1 VRQEGE
7 VIERILLASDGPGAW
22 TAAAAVADL
31 VAASQTPVEVEVLHV
46 NEVEYRTPPEGS
58 ESTDPFPER
67 RRLVDELVADLRQRG
82 ISASGK
88 VRSGRFDEV
97 ADDIVD
103 EAEVAGAGLIA
114 MSCRPRSLI
123 RYAFTGS
130 VSQAVIMRAGCPVM
144 VVREPGFRL

>member
-1 VRQEGE
+1 MVDE
-7 VIERILLASDGPGAW
+7 ILLASDGPGAW

-31 VAASQTPVEVEVLHV
+31 VAAAHKPVTVEVLHV
-46 NEVEYRTPPEGS
+46 NEVEYRTPPKGS
-58 ESTDPFPER
+58 DSTDPSPER
-67 RRLVDELVADLRQRG
+67 RKLVDDLVADLQRRG
-82 ISASGK
+82 IPASGK
-88 VRSGRFDEV
+88 VRPGRFDLV

-103 EAEVAGAGLIA
+103 EAEVCGAQLIA
-114 MSCRPRSLI
+114 MSCRPRSLL

>member
-1 VRQEGE
+1 

-31 VAASQTPVEVEVLHV
+31 VVAALGPVEVEVLHV
-46 NEVEYRTPPEGS
+46 NEVEYETPPEGS
-58 ESTDPFPER
+58 DSTDPFPDR
-67 RRLVDELVADLRQRG
+67 RALVDQLVADLCRRG
-82 ISASGK
+82 ITASGK
-88 VRSGRFDEV
+88 VRSGMYDDV

-103 EAEVAGAGLIA
+103 EAETCGAGLIA
-114 MSCRPRSLI
+114 MSCRPRSRL

-144 VVREPGFRL
+144 VVREPGSRV